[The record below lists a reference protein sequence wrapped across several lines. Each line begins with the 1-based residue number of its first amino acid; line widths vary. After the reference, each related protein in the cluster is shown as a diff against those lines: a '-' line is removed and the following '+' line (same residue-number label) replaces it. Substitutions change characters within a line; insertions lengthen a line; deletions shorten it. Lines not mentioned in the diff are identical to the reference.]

1 MTDII
6 PISISSYRVVA
17 PELHATIQEASN
29 RYEAFVADTSALT
42 QLEESLAAV
51 RQVEGV
57 LKLFNFPGSL
67 TLVQEMAAL
76 MEHLLK
82 QNGNSTPF
90 ALSAMSHA
98 LVILPC
104 YLEYLADK
112 EQALPVLVMPFVN
125 ELRAAQRKPIL
136 LESEVAE
143 YVYSGELALA
153 SSGEATMNGELA
165 SHLRQMY
172 QIGLLGLLR
181 EENVKAKLQL
191 MHRAMQRL
199 AQASLGLQ
207 IRGQWLLGEAVL
219 AALVNDELGFDF
231 TRKRVL
237 SLLDGEMRKLSQ
249 QLPSEV
255 TADTEL
261 ISELIYLLALS
272 GNETEAAAEVRAAVT
287 LPQLSLNDQQL
298 QQERRIMH
306 GPNAQTIEVM
316 VTALREEL
324 LQSKEVLEIAAQSNV
339 TAEDFERVA
348 SVFQRTADILMVI
361 GLNQASQIM
370 QDMHLKV
377 KAYAGNDEAVDKNS
391 LLSLADGVLYV
402 ESLFSDLN
410 RFDLNF
416 AEQAMDESGKRA
428 LMSQSQFKEAQDIV
442 IEEALASIVQS
453 KKEIT
458 SFAETGFEKSHLEP
472 VLQSLSEVRG
482 AMLMLKYQQ
491 PAHIIDSC
499 MSYVNAI
506 LNENPSEETYQRFLE
521 VMADVLISLEYYLSE
536 IAIKNPA
543 PNNVLQVAS
552 HDLNELGFTVK
563 GN

>member
-181 EENVKAKLQL
+181 EENVKTKLQL

-237 SLLDGEMRKLSQ
+237 SLLDGELRKLSQ

-255 TADTEL
+255 TADTAL
-261 ISELIYLLALS
+261 ISELVYLLALS

-287 LPQLSLNDQQL
+287 LPQLSLSDQQL

-348 SVFQRTADILMVI
+348 AVFQRTADILMVI

-482 AMLMLKYQQ
+482 AMLILKYQQ

-506 LNENPSEETYQRFLE
+506 LNENPSEETHQRFLE